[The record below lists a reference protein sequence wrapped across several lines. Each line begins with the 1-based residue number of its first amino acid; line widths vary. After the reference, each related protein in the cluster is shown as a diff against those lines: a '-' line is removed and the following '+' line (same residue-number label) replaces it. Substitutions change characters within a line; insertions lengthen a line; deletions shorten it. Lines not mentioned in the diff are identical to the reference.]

1 MQHLDAGKV
10 DDESGRYDDSALILS
25 GQHQV
30 IEQLVDAAV
39 GLVGFQ
45 RGDKSAHAAPPPSS
59 SISAVIEPSA
69 TASRSTASRSKLART
84 KARTADDLLSC
95 QVDNA
100 GHCLPAN

>member
-30 IEQLVDAAV
+30 IEQLVGAAV

-45 RGDKSAHAAPPPSS
+45 RGDKSAHAAPPLFKHLGGNR
-59 SISAVIEPSA
+59 AVGHCVEKYSLPI
-69 TASRSTASRSKLART
+69 
-84 KARTADDLLSC
+84 KARPHKGT
-95 QVDNA
+95 
-100 GHCLPAN
+100 HRR